1 MNRQE
6 LIDQV
11 KDDILEWAAA
21 LGYRDVVIKTASST
35 AGTVVA
41 AASVNGRPTIM
52 NIIKE
57 GEEFFYAVDGAI
69 VFRFNPVFMTPEL
82 VALIP
87 ADGGEVRWL
96 KDDPH
101 GVDAAFSE
109 IVIGEMVQFY
119 QGYLDS
125 QIESWQGALHGR
137 IDR

>member
-69 VFRFNPVFMTPEL
+69 VFRFNPVFTTPEL

-87 ADGGEVRWL
+87 ADGGSVRWL

-101 GVDAAFSE
+101 GVDSAFSE

-119 QGYLDS
+119 QGYLES
-125 QIESWQGALHGR
+125 QVKNWQGEPYG
-137 IDR
+137 